1 MIPPRVN
8 ERNGLSDPNAYH
20 EQVTHRIERTVAWTE
35 PGLRITRFRLLS
47 DPGFPA
53 WDVSYCHGFVGDEP
67 VSVALPFD
75 QLPKR
80 GWARAVVE
88 HAKRDGVHAKRL
100 GILDAVSTLQ

>member
-1 MIPPRVN
+1 M
-8 ERNGLSDPNAYH
+8 
-20 EQVTHRIERTVAWTE
+20 
-35 PGLRITRFRLLS
+35 
-47 DPGFPA
+47 
-53 WDVSYCHGFVGDEP
+53 SYCHGFVGDEP